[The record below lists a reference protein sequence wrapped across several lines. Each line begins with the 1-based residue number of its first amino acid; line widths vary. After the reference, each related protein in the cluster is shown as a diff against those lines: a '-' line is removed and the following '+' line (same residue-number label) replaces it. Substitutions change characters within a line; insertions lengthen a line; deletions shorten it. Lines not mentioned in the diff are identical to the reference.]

1 MSHPIS
7 RRARLSLTIGMG
19 TFALIAIIVA
29 VVLAF
34 LAFRFVMGMAKFA
47 VLGVILLALLFVA
60 YQSGA
65 F

>member
-1 MSHPIS
+1 MT
-7 RRARLSLTIGMG
+7 LV
-19 TFALIAIIVA
+19 AIIVA